1 VGKTSGRE
9 AFYTGREVVNL
20 YQWAP
25 ASVDYIGSFSVPN
38 WLIHFDSS
46 ENRNVFNMNLTLPLT
61 LSLCDD
67 VSCADDAS
75 TINHPIEA

>member
-9 AFYTGREVVNL
+9 AFYTGREAVNL

-25 ASVDYIGSFSVPN
+25 ASLDYIGSFSVTN

-46 ENRNVFNMNLTLPLT
+46 ENRNVFNMNPT

-67 VSCADDAS
+67 VSCANDAS
-75 TINHPIEA
+75 AINHPIEA